1 MVVVNKYLV
10 PKGYA
15 AIAVFPFI
23 FLKKKEYQSNR
34 YLLNHEKIHLR
45 QQLELLVFPFY
56 LWYGLNYLWNLIK
69 YKNHR
74 EAYRNI
80 IFEQEAYENQND
92 LEYLKNRKL
101 WQFFNKRHAL

>member
-1 MVVVNKYLV
+1 M
-10 PKGYA
+10 
-15 AIAVFPFI
+15 
-23 FLKKKEYQSNR
+23 
-34 YLLNHEKIHLR
+34 NHEKIHLR
-45 QQLELLVFPFY
+45 QQLELLILPFFV
-56 LWYGLNYLWNLIK
+56 WYGLNYLWNLIK

-101 WQFFNKRHAL
+101 WQIFNKRRTL